1 MLHAKIG
8 LLVLA
13 AVLLSGCATPNVS
26 SDYELS
32 EASGDGL
39 VIGSVTYNGSL
50 SEYKIY
56 YRQLPTGE
64 SGFFKAGVSQIP
76 PFPRNDFSGN
86 GTGAVGE
93 LFSAKLPA
101 GRYEF
106 FSWRVSSGAAGTQS
120 TEPFS
125 IEFVVTAGQPTYLGN
140 FHFLP
145 NRRLGLTVT
154 GANVYHRQQS
164 TQDLAL
170 FKQKYPKLAQ
180 QSITMPL
187 PADMPDLRI
196 GKNYST
202 EFLLLY

>member
-1 MLHAKIG
+1 MLHARIG

-13 AVLLSGCATPNVS
+13 ALLFSGYATPNVG
-26 SDYELS
+26 SDYRLS
-32 EASGDGL
+32 EASGEGL
-39 VIGSVTYNGSL
+39 VIGSVTYNGSV
-50 SEYKIY
+50 SSYKIF

-64 SGFFKAGVSQIP
+64 SGFFKAGAAQIP
-76 PFPRNDFSGN
+76 PFPRNDFSGT

-106 FSWRVSSGAAGTQS
+106 FTWSIASGVAETQT

-125 IEFVVTAGQPTYLGN
+125 IEFVVTAGKPVYLGN

-145 NRRLGLTVT
+145 NRSLGLTVA

-164 TQDLAL
+164 AQDLAL
-170 FKQKYPKLAQ
+170 FKRRYPQLAQ
-180 QSITMPL
+180 QTVAMPW
-187 PADMPDLRI
+187 PADMPDQRI

-202 EFLLLY
+202 VVRLP